1 MEITD
6 VRVKLAENQQ
16 ERLLAFC
23 TVTFGLG
30 FVVRDVKVIE
40 GLKGPF
46 IAMPSRKVTGRCHKC
61 GEKNH
66 LKAHFCNN
74 CGRKLDPPQALD
86 DGRGRPR
93 LYVDIAHPINQKCR
107 TLIEDSCIAA
117 YREELQRS
125 QQPGYVPHDLD
136 DFDESKAPRAPTNQ
150 PSSAPAAHDDGGQ
163 HGDSHTPPPS
173 DQHEKGA
180 SAS

>member
-1 MEITD
+1 VRQEIGLEITE

-23 TVTFGLG
+23 TVTFDRG

-46 IAMPSRKVTGRCHKC
+46 IAMPSRKVTGRCQKC

-66 LKAHFCNN
+66 LKSRYCNN
-74 CGRKLDPPQALD
+74 CGRKLDPPQAVD

-107 TLIEDSCIAA
+107 TLIEDNCIAA
-117 YREELQRS
+117 YRLELARS
-125 QQPGYVPHDLD
+125 EQPGYVPHDLD
-136 DFDESKAPRAPTNQ
+136 DFDDLRNKRPAPPGERPATRR
-150 PSSAPAAHDDGGQ
+150 PSRDERSTGNNDEQEAEAG
-163 HGDSHTPPPS
+163 
-173 DQHEKGA
+173 
-180 SAS
+180 